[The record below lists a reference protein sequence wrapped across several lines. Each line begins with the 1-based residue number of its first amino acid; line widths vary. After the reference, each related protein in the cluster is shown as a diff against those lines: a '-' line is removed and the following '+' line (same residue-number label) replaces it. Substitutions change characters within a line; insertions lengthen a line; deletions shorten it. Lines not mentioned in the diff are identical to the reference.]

1 MQKPHR
7 RRTARGEGARG
18 PTSAERDRRG
28 AQERRRRRAR
38 DGKRDH
44 RGAMSTSA
52 WTLIAG
58 VAPKATTANERRAH
72 NGAKCPFSGQ
82 GRDRERATHAVGG
95 RKRLADTRTEL
106 MQSRE
111 GCWHGRRRADAA
123 VQPRWLLAPG
133 RCNGRGLR
141 GAGARLMQSSGR
153 KLRHVPSRCEAAVRL
168 QACP

>member
-7 RRTARGEGARG
+7 RRTARGEGVRE

-28 AQERRRRRAR
+28 AQGHKRLTSA
-38 DGKRDH
+38 GRDH
-44 RGAMSTSA
+44 RRAMSTSA

-58 VAPKATTANERRAH
+58 GAPKATTANERRAH

-82 GRDRERATHAVGG
+82 GRDRKRTTHAVGG
-95 RKRLADTRTEL
+95 SQAPCRHENRADAEPW
-106 MQSRE
+106 
-111 GCWHGRRRADAA
+111 GCRHGRRRADAA